1 MSAIKQIVSESW
13 RKVEVDEF
21 LQKELARAGYG
32 GVEITKVPLGTQL
45 TVYAVRPSMVIGRG
59 GTGIRN
65 LSKQLEENYKLFN
78 PQIAVM
84 EVPVPELSPNIMA
97 AKIASSLERGMHF
110 RRICHWSLTSIMK
123 AGALGAE
130 ITLSGKLSSER
141 SRREKFKAGYM
152 PRVGDPALKNL
163 KRTVFYI
170 QLPRGLIGIKVV
182 IVPPDYKSPDR
193 VTIKEVPPEVVEAPK
208 EAAAPTGAAATPTE
222 TPPPPEKA
230 GGETEAGAE
239 EESVESS
246 GSDVAGEVSK

>member
-1 MSAIKQIVSESW
+1 MKLLWFHLMPYTDLPDDFKQKHPSIWVDIDSRLFDP
-13 RKVEVDEF
+13 RKAHVLYNEFMDELEQAAEVGFHGICVNEHHSN
-21 LQKELARAGYG
+21 AYG
-32 GVEITKVPLGTQL
+32 MMP
-45 TVYAVRPSMVIGRG
+45 
-59 GTGIRN
+59 
-65 LSKQLEENYKLFN
+65 
-78 PQIAVM
+78 
-84 EVPVPELSPNIMA
+84 SPNIMA

-110 RRICHWSLTSIMK
+110 RRICHWSLTSIMR

-208 EAAAPTGAAATPTE
+208 EAAAPTGVAATPTE